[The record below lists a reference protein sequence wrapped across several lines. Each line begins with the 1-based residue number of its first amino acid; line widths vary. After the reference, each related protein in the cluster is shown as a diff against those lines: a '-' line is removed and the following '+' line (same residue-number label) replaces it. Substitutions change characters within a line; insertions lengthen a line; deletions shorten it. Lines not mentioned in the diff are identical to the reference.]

1 MYIIMFVLDDPG
13 QLDNVL
19 DAWEDAGIKGVTI
32 VESTGFQRRR
42 IQRKKRIPMRF
53 SFEPIMVGGESGN
66 YTLFTFVN
74 SEKMIEKCIHATE
87 LIVGNLNDPNTG
99 VLAAWPLSVVK
110 GIPDRPE
117 D

>member
-13 QLDNVL
+13 HLDHLL
-19 DAWEDAGIKGVTI
+19 DAWEAAGIKGVTI

-42 IQRKKRIPMRF
+42 NQRKKHLPMRF

-66 YTLFTFVN
+66 YTLFTFVH
-74 SEKMIEKCIHATE
+74 SEDMIDACIQATE
-87 LIVGNLNDPNTG
+87 KIVGSLNDPNTG

-110 GIPDRPE
+110 GIPLQDQG
-117 D
+117 